1 MSERQVAE
9 KVFLWP
15 DGRIPL
21 QMGTEPERLVERT
34 PNDGIVRLTDVNR
47 PYFRFFR
54 TPRKGACPV
63 VVVMP
68 GGGDEFLA
76 WNLEGA
82 EVAAWL
88 NTLGC
93 SAAVLAYRVPNQ
105 REAAPCDA
113 QRTVGLLRHKAGQY
127 GVDPHKVGV
136 IGFSAGA
143 NLAVR
148 LSTNWRHRAY
158 AEVDAADDYPCRPDF
173 QMVIYPWDI
182 RPRKDALSADGGWEG
197 DLLRADYPVDGE
209 TPPAFVVQAED
220 DWCESATARAYD
232 QALRQ
237 SGVASETRI
246 YVRGG
251 HGFGLRKQGKP
262 SDKWPLDAAVWL
274 QRVMS
279 GGFQR

>member
-1 MSERQVAE
+1 M
-9 KVFLWP
+9 L
-15 DGRIPL
+15 
-21 QMGTEPERLVERT
+21 RT
-34 PNDGIVRLTDVNR
+34 KDRAK
-47 PYFRFFR
+47 Y
-54 TPRKGACPV
+54 
-63 VVVMP
+63 
-68 GGGDEFLA
+68 
-76 WNLEGA
+76 LE
-82 EVAAWL
+82 
-88 NTLGC
+88 
-93 SAAVLAYRVPNQ
+93 
-105 REAAPCDA
+105 REAALCDA

-148 LSTNWRHRAY
+148 LSTNWRHR
-158 AEVDAADDYPCRPDF
+158 
-173 QMVIYPWDI
+173 
-182 RPRKDALSADGGWEG
+182 
-197 DLLRADYPVDGE
+197 
-209 TPPAFVVQAED
+209 
-220 DWCESATARAYD
+220 
-232 QALRQ
+232 ALRQ